1 MTFRE
6 KILKRFPEAELRE
19 GHIYIPFLEAFE
31 YFRDIGKKHK
41 FKRPRDGKTGEE
53 R

>member
-6 KILKRFPEAELRE
+6 KVLAKYPHAIDK
-19 GHIYIPFLEAFE
+19 GDHIFIPFLEAFE
-31 YFRDIGKKHK
+31 YFRDICKKHK